1 MKLPWTVGL
10 LCAVLLHGGFL
21 LFGGL
26 LLPERKPSSGESHTV
41 DLLSE
46 LAAAKE
52 DPQQEHKEIEKIERP
67 EEKAPDDVP
76 APQAPEVQ
84 PQNDA
89 PALEA
94 ASLSAIEAALHGQG
108 GGGDFSVALS
118 LASGGR
124 IGGTGKQDG
133 MGERLESAFSLAEID
148 QKPRAVFQG
157 SPSYPM
163 EMRGKNLEGVVVL
176 IFVVD
181 ASGRVVNP
189 KVENANHPAFESPAL
204 EAMRQWRFEPA
215 LRGGQRVACKMRVT
229 VRFPVK

>member
-10 LCAVLLHGGFL
+10 LCAVLLHAGFL

-26 LLPERKPSSGESHTV
+26 LLPERKTSSGETHTV
-41 DLLSE
+41 DLLSD

-52 DPQQEHKEIEKIERP
+52 DPLPERKEIEKLEQP
-67 EEKAPDDVP
+67 EEKAPEDAP
-76 APQAPEVQ
+76 AAQYPEAL
-84 PQNDA
+84 PQNDT

-124 IGGTGKQDG
+124 IGGTGKQAG
-133 MGERLESAFSLAEID
+133 MGDRLESAFSLAEID

-189 KVENANHPAFESPAL
+189 KVETANHPAFESPAL